1 MQYKLSVAAFL
12 LVPMAFSLT
21 DGDKVTAFEFELQAK
36 RVGEDEFQASIKG
49 EHGVPTND
57 KIKAL
62 MLDIITGWKGQTLVL
77 DEDGQPATFC
87 REALEV
93 MFETPGVVDIA
104 TRNYLKEVAARAK
117 N

>member
-12 LVPMAFSLT
+12 LVPMAFTLT
-21 DGDKVTAFEFELQAK
+21 DGDKVTSFEFELQAK
-36 RVGEDEFQASIKG
+36 RVGEDEFQAS
-49 EHGVPTND
+49 ND

-77 DEDGQPATFC
+77 DEDAQPAAFC